1 MQLYIMQASLAE
13 VIYIVI
19 PNNGK
24 QADDLQSRVPRAKQN
39 IVRMNAVV
47 FHIMHL
53 SHFDLSQVGLW

>member
-1 MQLYIMQASLAE
+1 MQLYIMRASLAE
-13 VIYIVI
+13 AIYIVI

-47 FHIMHL
+47 FI
-53 SHFDLSQVGLW
+53 